1 MQHTFVVE
9 GHYFLYLV
17 QETFVPCFFGD
28 NPTDSNQQTFHSYK
42 YCCTVYNK
50 QKNLN
55 ETLSNFIYSKVTQIA
70 IKIYNI
76 LLHKKVYLC
85 PLYIKLLIFI
95 HRNKKTMLFQ

>member
-28 NPTDSNQQTFHSYK
+28 NPTVWNQQTFHSYK
-42 YCCTVYNK
+42 YCCMVYNK

-55 ETLSNFIYSKVTQIA
+55 EILSNFILQQSDTNCYQNVQ
-70 IKIYNI
+70 Y
-76 LLHKKVYLC
+76 
-85 PLYIKLLIFI
+85 FI
-95 HRNKKTMLFQ
+95 I